1 MDALELLRLN
11 LLSPMVLAFV
21 LGLVAVWVKSD
32 LKLPEQLYTVLSIYL
47 LFAIGLKGGGEL
59 SVTSFAVLWKPMLAI
74 LVLGVSIPLVAYQ
87 ILLRLGRLSVVDSAA
102 IAAHY
107 GSVSAVTFT
116 AALSFAQ
123 AQNIELEGFM
133 PALLA
138 LLEVPGIVVALLLA
152 RASLNPNSQQAHSS
166 MIEVWRELFTGRSLF
181 VLLGGL
187 VIGWLSGKAGL
198 EQVKPFFVDPFK
210 GALTLFLLEMG
221 MVAASRLRDFLKVG
235 GFLTAFAIIM
245 PIINGSLG
253 VVLGHFAG
261 LSVGGSFVLGA
272 MAGSASYIAAPA
284 AIRVALPQAN
294 PAYYLGMSLG
304 VTFPFNLSLGI
315 PLYYAVAS
323 ALGARA

>member
-59 SVTSFAVLWKPMLAI
+59 SVTPFVLLWKPLLAT

-87 ILLRLGRLSVVDSAA
+87 ILLRLVRLSVVDSAA

-116 AALSFAQ
+116 AALGFAQ
-123 AQNIELEGFM
+123 AQNIALEGFM

-138 LLEVPGIVVALLLA
+138 VLEVPGIVVALLLA
-152 RASLNPNSQQAHSS
+152 RSSLNPNDKTHSS
-166 MIEVWRELFTGRSLF
+166 MGEVWRELFTGRSLF
-181 VLLGGL
+181 ILLGGL
-187 VIGWLSGKAGL
+187 IIGWLSGKAGL

-221 MVAASRLRDFLKVG
+221 MVAAGRLGDFVKIG
-235 GFLTAFAIIM
+235 GSLTAFAILM
-245 PIINGSLG
+245 PIINGTLG
-253 VVLGHFAG
+253 VLLGHFAG
-261 LSVGGSFVLGA
+261 MTVGGSFVLGT

-294 PAYYLGMSLG
+294 PSYYLGMSLG

-315 PLYYAVAS
+315 PLYYAVAN
-323 ALGARA
+323 ALGRL

>member
-59 SVTSFAVLWKPMLAI
+59 SVTPFVLLWKPLLAT

-87 ILLRLGRLSVVDSAA
+87 ILLRLVRLSVVDSAA

-116 AALSFAQ
+116 AALGFAQ
-123 AQNIELEGFM
+123 AQNIALEGFM

-138 LLEVPGIVVALLLA
+138 ALEVPGIVVALLLA
-152 RASLNPNSQQAHSS
+152 RSSLNPSDKTHSS
-166 MIEVWRELFTGRSLF
+166 MTEVWRELFTGRSLF
-181 VLLGGL
+181 ILLGGL
-187 VIGWLSGKAGL
+187 MIGWLSGKAGL

-221 MVAASRLRDFLKVG
+221 MVAAGRLRDFVKIG
-235 GFLTAFAIIM
+235 GSLIPFAILM
-245 PIINGSLG
+245 PIVNGSLG
-253 VVLGHFAG
+253 VLLGHFAG
-261 LSVGGSFVLGA
+261 MTVGGSFVLGT

-294 PAYYLGMSLG
+294 PSYYLGMSLG

-315 PLYYAVAS
+315 PLYYAVAN
-323 ALGARA
+323 ALGRL